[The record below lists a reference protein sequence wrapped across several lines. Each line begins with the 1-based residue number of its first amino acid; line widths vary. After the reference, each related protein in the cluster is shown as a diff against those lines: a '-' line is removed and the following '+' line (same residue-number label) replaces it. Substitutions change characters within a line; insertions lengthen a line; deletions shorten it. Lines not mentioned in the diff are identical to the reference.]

1 MDNFLEFILKDIDTK
16 KTIDSTAPT
25 KTKTNRKK
33 LYNKLE
39 EYESKYNDYLAN
51 IKNYLFAKEKALKVK
66 ETEKD
71 LTDILQRIKVLEE
84 VKFLHNPSNTYFE
97 KMGFDILLYQ
107 LNHYYVFNFNSL
119 NKIINGFLDKF
130 EQAGIALQSEDFDY
144 TFYVHEYMTS
154 FLEVYYKKSAN
165 YNKVSEVFEELYYMN
180 PEIISHIE
188 LNFRKLIKKNRFNF
202 INYIAKMQKKV
213 LVENNVKNFNA
224 CVEELKSLYN
234 QLSLSNG
241 ESVSDIIDLAKK
253 REIDI
258 SQYFEDN
265 KIRKTAFDT
274 VIANNINYND
284 PKQLDEICL
293 ALSKLKINMS
303 EYQNYLDFLP
313 LFSNFKE
320 EYSKMLTET
329 ADKKYTGL
337 KDIEDTIEKKENELA
352 RINRKIF
359 GGKISFFDFKAND
372 SRTLKIESV
381 CKAKELHELYKI
393 YDQEYFKSK
402 VMLILDKTLTVADLL
417 NLYYSFDYFK
427 KLAIEK
433 VYKSNSYDEIVQ
445 YSDKF
450 DSFANNLSN
459 VVMQGVLVFEDTNI
473 VRNIANKYR
482 LHGIKIEEADLDSNN
497 LSNLMNKVSLILR
510 VNLINNSSTSLE
522 KIWFMTKVQE
532 IKDKDDKNSNN

>member
-51 IKNYLFAKEKALKVK
+51 IKNYLFAKEKSLKIK
-66 ETEKD
+66 ETDKD

-107 LNHYYVFNFNSL
+107 INHYYVFNFNSL

-213 LVENNVKNFNA
+213 LVENNVGNFNE

-241 ESVSDIIDLAKK
+241 ESVSDIVDLAKK
-253 REIDI
+253 KEIDI
-258 SQYFEDN
+258 TQYFEDN

-303 EYQNYLDFLP
+303 EYQSYLDFLP
-313 LFSNFKE
+313 LFNNFKE
-320 EYSKMLTET
+320 EYSKLLTET
-329 ADKKYTGL
+329 SDKKYTGL
-337 KDIEDTIEKKENELA
+337 KDIEDTIERKENELA

-359 GGKISFFDFKAND
+359 GGKISFLDFKAND
-372 SRTLKIESV
+372 SRALKIESV

-402 VMLILDKTLTVADLL
+402 VMLILDKTLTIADLL

-433 VYKSNSYDEIVQ
+433 VYKSNSYDEIVE

>member
-130 EQAGIALQSEDFDY
+130 EQAGIALQSEDFNY

-213 LVENNVKNFNA
+213 LVENNVGNFNE

-241 ESVSDIIDLAKK
+241 ESVSDIVDLAKK
-253 REIDI
+253 KEIDI
-258 SQYFEDN
+258 TQYFEEN
-265 KIRKTAFDT
+265 KIRKAAFDT

-303 EYQNYLDFLP
+303 EYQSYLDFLP
-313 LFSNFKE
+313 LFNNFKE
-320 EYSKMLTET
+320 EYSKLLTET
-329 ADKKYTGL
+329 SDKKYTGL
-337 KDIEDTIEKKENELA
+337 KDIEDTIERKENELA

-359 GGKISFFDFKAND
+359 GGKISFLDFKAND
-372 SRTLKIESV
+372 SRALKIESV

-402 VMLILDKTLTVADLL
+402 VMLILDKTLTIADLL

-532 IKDKDDKNSNN
+532 IKDKDEKNNNN

>member
-303 EYQNYLDFLP
+303 EYQSYLDFLP
-313 LFSNFKE
+313 LFNNFKE
-320 EYSKMLTET
+320 EYSKLLTET
-329 ADKKYTGL
+329 SDKKYTGL
-337 KDIEDTIEKKENELA
+337 KDIEDTIERKENELA

-402 VMLILDKTLTVADLL
+402 VMLILDKTLTIADLL

-433 VYKSNSYDEIVQ
+433 VYKSNSYDEIVE

-532 IKDKDDKNSNN
+532 IKDKDEKNSNN

>member
-51 IKNYLFAKEKALKVK
+51 IKNYLFAKEKSLKIK
-66 ETEKD
+66 ENEKD

-84 VKFLHNPSNTYFE
+84 IKFLHNPSNTYFE

-154 FLEVYYKKSAN
+154 FLEVHYKKSAN

-188 LNFRKLIKKNRFNF
+188 LNFRKLIKKNKLNF

-224 CVEELKSLYN
+224 CVEELKSLYI

-241 ESVSDIIDLAKK
+241 ESVSDIVELAKN

-313 LFSNFKE
+313 VFNNFKD
-320 EYSKMLTET
+320 EYSKLLNET
-329 ADKKYTGL
+329 SDKKYTGL

-359 GGKISFFDFKAND
+359 GGKISFLDFKAND
-372 SRTLKIESV
+372 SRALKIESV

-402 VMLILDKTLTVADLL
+402 VMLILDKTLTIADLL

-433 VYKSNSYDEIVQ
+433 VYKSNSYDEIVE

-532 IKDKDDKNSNN
+532 IKDKDNKNNNN

>member
-51 IKNYLFAKEKALKVK
+51 IKNYLFAKEKSLKIK
-66 ETEKD
+66 ENEKD

-84 VKFLHNPSNTYFE
+84 IKFLHNPSNTYFE

-154 FLEVYYKKSAN
+154 FLEVHYKKSAN

-188 LNFRKLIKKNRFNF
+188 LNFRKLIKKNKLNF

-224 CVEELKSLYN
+224 CVEELKSLYI

-241 ESVSDIIDLAKK
+241 ESVSDIVELAKK

-303 EYQNYLDFLP
+303 EYQSYLDFLP
-313 LFSNFKE
+313 LFNNFKE
-320 EYSKMLTET
+320 EYSKLLTET
-329 ADKKYTGL
+329 SDKKYTGL
-337 KDIEDTIEKKENELA
+337 KDIEDTIERKENELA

-359 GGKISFFDFKAND
+359 GGKISFLDFKAND
-372 SRTLKIESV
+372 SRALKIESV

-402 VMLILDKTLTVADLL
+402 VMLILDKTLTIADLL

-433 VYKSNSYDEIVQ
+433 VYKSNSYDEIVE

-532 IKDKDDKNSNN
+532 IKDKDNKNNNN

>member
-51 IKNYLFAKEKALKVK
+51 IKNYLFAKEKSLKIK
-66 ETEKD
+66 ENEKD

-84 VKFLHNPSNTYFE
+84 IKFLHNPSNTYFE

-107 LNHYYVFNFNSL
+107 INHYYVFNFNSL

-154 FLEVYYKKSAN
+154 FLEVHYKKSAN

-188 LNFRKLIKKNRFNF
+188 LNFRKLIKKNKLNF

-224 CVEELKSLYN
+224 CVEELKSLYI

-241 ESVSDIIDLAKK
+241 ESVSDIVELAKN

-329 ADKKYTGL
+329 SDKKYTGL

-532 IKDKDDKNSNN
+532 IKDKDNKNNNN

>member
-130 EQAGIALQSEDFDY
+130 EQAGIALQSEDFNY

-213 LVENNVKNFNA
+213 LVENNVGNFNE

-303 EYQNYLDFLP
+303 EYQSYLDFLP
-313 LFSNFKE
+313 LFNNFKE
-320 EYSKMLTET
+320 EYSKLLTET
-329 ADKKYTGL
+329 SDKKYTGL
-337 KDIEDTIEKKENELA
+337 KDIEDTIERKENELA

-359 GGKISFFDFKAND
+359 GGKISFLDFKAND
-372 SRTLKIESV
+372 SRALKIESV

-402 VMLILDKTLTVADLL
+402 VMLILDKTLTIADLL

-433 VYKSNSYDEIVQ
+433 VYKSNSYDEIVE

-532 IKDKDDKNSNN
+532 IKDKDEKNNNN

>member
-51 IKNYLFAKEKALKVK
+51 IKNYLFAKEKSLKIK
-66 ETEKD
+66 ETDKD

-107 LNHYYVFNFNSL
+107 INHYYVFNFNSL

-188 LNFRKLIKKNRFNF
+188 LNFRKLIKKNKFNF

-213 LVENNVKNFNA
+213 LVENNVGNFNE

-241 ESVSDIIDLAKK
+241 ESVSDIVDLAKK
-253 REIDI
+253 KEIDI
-258 SQYFEDN
+258 TQYFEEN
-265 KIRKTAFDT
+265 KIRKAAFDT

-303 EYQNYLDFLP
+303 EYQSYLDFLP
-313 LFSNFKE
+313 LFNNFKE
-320 EYSKMLTET
+320 EYSKLLTET
-329 ADKKYTGL
+329 SDKKYTGL
-337 KDIEDTIEKKENELA
+337 KDIEDTIERKENELA

-359 GGKISFFDFKAND
+359 GGKISFLDFKAND
-372 SRTLKIESV
+372 SRALKIESV

-402 VMLILDKTLTVADLL
+402 VMLILDKTLTIADLL

-532 IKDKDDKNSNN
+532 IKDKDEKNNNN

>member
-130 EQAGIALQSEDFDY
+130 EQAGIALQSEDFNY

-213 LVENNVKNFNA
+213 LVENNVGNFNE

-241 ESVSDIIDLAKK
+241 ESVSDIVDLAKK
-253 REIDI
+253 KEIDI
-258 SQYFEDN
+258 TQYFEDN

-303 EYQNYLDFLP
+303 EYQSYLDFLP
-313 LFSNFKE
+313 LFNNFKE
-320 EYSKMLTET
+320 EYSKLLTET
-329 ADKKYTGL
+329 SDKKYTGL
-337 KDIEDTIEKKENELA
+337 KDIEDTIERKENELA

-359 GGKISFFDFKAND
+359 GGKISFLDFKAND
-372 SRTLKIESV
+372 SRALKIESV

-402 VMLILDKTLTVADLL
+402 VMLILDKTLTIADLL

-433 VYKSNSYDEIVQ
+433 VYKSNSYDEIVE